1 MGAQGNKKTK
11 DYNNPCQKGN
21 KNNKIKTPTWV
32 PKTFNNPAFIPD
44 LKELAIIRL
53 TVGPGTITIK
63 KLAIT
68 KYSNTKSMT
77 V

>member
-1 MGAQGNKKTK
+1 MLKLVKAIKSNKT
-11 DYNNPCQKGN
+11 
-21 KNNKIKTPTWV
+21 KTPTCV
-32 PKTFNNPAFIPD
+32 PKTFNNPAFTPD
-44 LKELAIIRL
+44 FKELAIIRL

>member
-1 MGAQGNKKTK
+1 MIVSRKGETIS
-11 DYNNPCQKGN
+11 NPSAN
-21 KNNKIKTPTWV
+21 KNNKIRTPIWV
-32 PKTFNNPAFIPD
+32 PKTFNNPAFTPD
-44 LKELAIIRL
+44 LKELAMIRL